1 MFMRAMMVVPALLA
15 LFLAGPAAAQGWVQ
29 FDDREELFSVNF
41 PQEPTI
47 EEFTYHSEYHAELPA
62 KVYTASD
69 AGVTYKVVVVNYEG
83 AQVVDVRG
91 SIAYAAWNFR
101 QRGGEITF
109 DAYAQVDRIEGHQ
122 LQFTNADSSRTYVAI
137 HLHKSRLYILE
148 ATAPEGTPPPG
159 HFQQSLSILDEIGV
173 RVRYNLDADG
183 VRTRVD

>member
-1 MFMRAMMVVPALLA
+1 MRLMKHVLMLPV
-15 LFLAGPAAAQGWVQ
+15 LFLAAPVAAQGWIQ
-29 FDDREELFSVNF
+29 FADREEFFSVNF
-41 PQEPTI
+41 PHEPTI
-47 EEFTYHSEYHAELPA
+47 EEISYHSEYHAELPA
-62 KVYTASD
+62 KVYTAED
-69 AGVTYKVVVVNYEG
+69 AGVSYKVVVVNYEG

-91 SIAYAAWNFR
+91 SIAFAAWNFR

-122 LQFTNADSSRTYVAI
+122 LQFTNPDLSRTYVAI

-159 HFQQSLSILDEIGV
+159 HFQQSLSILDENGD

-183 VRTRVD
+183 VRTPVD

>member
-1 MFMRAMMVVPALLA
+1 MRFKNLVPMLLA
-15 LFLAGPAAAQGWVQ
+15 LFFSTPLAAQGWVQ
-29 FDDREELFSVNF
+29 YSDRVELFSVNF
-41 PQEPTI
+41 PHEPDI
-47 EEFTYHSEYHAELPA
+47 EEITYHSEYHAELPA

-69 AGVTYKVVVVNYEG
+69 GGVSYKVIVVNYEG

-159 HFQQSLSILDEIGV
+159 HFQQSLSILDENGD

-183 VRTRVD
+183 VRTPVD

>member
-1 MFMRAMMVVPALLA
+1 MRLKRFVPMLLA

-29 FDDREELFSVNF
+29 FVDREELFSVNF
-41 PQEPTI
+41 PHEPAK
-47 EEFTYHSEYHAELPA
+47 EEITYHSEYHAELPA
-62 KVYTASD
+62 KVYTAAD
-69 AGVTYKVVVVNYEG
+69 AGVSYKVIVVNYAG

-122 LQFTNADSSRTYVAI
+122 LQFTNADLSRTYVAI

-159 HFQQSLSILDEIGV
+159 LFQQSLSILDENGE
-173 RVRYNLDADG
+173 RVRYELDADG
-183 VRTRVD
+183 VRTPVD